1 MMNCGISQISFNQIS
16 ISIGQMLINL
26 AQEWNTSCGRR
37 SKFFKC
43 LRLQMTSLEPSSQQ
57 SLSSKITS
65 TGSETKCDRDG
76 GWSCRWLFCHCLCL
90 CHCHCLCL
98 CLAGGFR
105 HCLCLFLCH
114 CHSLG
119 FSVIDHQKYFQKV
132 ETLSEALQLT
142 QMMIISSMAYKN
154 FSGIPAGTPFF
165 WLESWLAKLT
175 WGGKGGD
182 RTY

>member
-1 MMNCGISQISFNQIS
+1 MTQPTRHDELWHRHQHRPDADQSRPGKEHQLRQEVKVFQMPPIANDIIRTFVETQQI
-16 ISIGQMLINL
+16 
-26 AQEWNTSCGRR
+26 
-37 SKFFKC
+37 
-43 LRLQMTSLEPSSQQ
+43 
-57 SLSSKITS
+57 LSSKIMS
-65 TGSETKCDRDG
+65 TGSETKCDWDG